1 MHVISLVT
9 VLIVS
14 AAPVRTFRIDY
25 FHTGDANEERFSLD
39 RLILEPLPWPGNPA
53 KPIDETNLGK
63 YFFEVHDRRT
73 HRLLYSRGFSSIYGE
88 WETTPEAKDIHRT
101 FHESVRFPAPDAPVQ
116 VVIKKRD
123 AKDNSFKERWSLI
136 VNPKDIFVDS
146 SPPPSPGPVIALQNK
161 GNPSTKLDLLILGD
175 GYRAAERAKCEKD
188 ARRLMEVL
196 FTRSPFKERRDDF
209 NLWGLCPA
217 SEESG
222 ISRPSTGTHHRSP
235 VGATY
240 DAFGSE
246 RYILTFDNR
255 AFRDIASWAPYDAV
269 EILANGKT
277 YGGGGIFNLYST
289 VASDTLWAPY
299 IFVHELGH
307 HLAGLADEYFTSPS
321 AYESPVGRPEPWEP
335 NVTAL
340 QDPKSPK
347 WERLLSPGI
356 AIPTPWRE
364 EEFQSFEAVIQ
375 KRRKQIRAERR
386 PESEMDALF
395 LEEKAEE
402 TKMLTS
408 EKYAGKVG
416 AFEGANYESKGYF
429 RPQTDCVM
437 FSRDDV
443 PFCAVCQNAIQRVID
458 LYASPVETRH

>member
-146 SPPPSPGPVIALQNK
+146 SQPPSPGPVIALQNK

-217 SEESG
+217 
-222 ISRPSTGTHHRSP
+222 
-235 VGATY
+235 
-240 DAFGSE
+240 
-246 RYILTFDNR
+246 
-255 AFRDIASWAPYDAV
+255 
-269 EILANGKT
+269 
-277 YGGGGIFNLYST
+277 
-289 VASDTLWAPY
+289 
-299 IFVHELGH
+299 
-307 HLAGLADEYFTSPS
+307 
-321 AYESPVGRPEPWEP
+321 
-335 NVTAL
+335 
-340 QDPKSPK
+340 
-347 WERLLSPGI
+347 
-356 AIPTPWRE
+356 
-364 EEFQSFEAVIQ
+364 
-375 KRRKQIRAERR
+375 
-386 PESEMDALF
+386 
-395 LEEKAEE
+395 
-402 TKMLTS
+402 
-408 EKYAGKVG
+408 
-416 AFEGANYESKGYF
+416 
-429 RPQTDCVM
+429 
-437 FSRDDV
+437 
-443 PFCAVCQNAIQRVID
+443 
-458 LYASPVETRH
+458 